1 MKGYNKK
8 QGGELQR
15 KVLRSL
21 IIAGA
26 AYACTFGGDNSVW
39 AADYTGTDTLNTGT
53 YGADYGKITITMD
66 DPGKTAP
73 VFILMADIIRQ
84 RLLNG

>member
-39 AADYTGTDTLNTGT
+39 AADYTG
-53 YGADYGKITITMD
+53 
-66 DPGKTAP
+66 AP
-73 VFILMADIIRQ
+73 IWPLGQGFS
-84 RLLNG
+84 GS